1 MSVFW
6 FSFNAIAPLML
17 LVLLGI
23 VLRRIGLINE
33 SLNSGVNR
41 LLFQT
46 AFPISLFYN
55 IAGME
60 LSEFFSLR
68 LMLFALISIISIA
81 ALLMLVVPRVLNDR
95 RKSGAFIQG
104 VYRGNYL
111 LLGYPLARNLFGEN
125 GIGPTAMLLPLV
137 IALYNVLAVFILEY
151 FSDGSAERIRWSRIF
166 VSVLKNPLIIGA
178 AAGVIF
184 AALPISLPPVLG
196 RTARDIAGIANPLAL
211 IMLGSQINA
220 NKMNG
225 RLKLVFS
232 ATVLRLMIIPVI
244 VVSIAVLAGFRDSE
258 LGALYILFCAPTAV
272 SSYIMAK
279 NMNSDS
285 DLAAQIIVATTA
297 LSGISLFVFT
307 FTLRSLSLI

>member
-23 VLRRIGLINE
+23 ILKRIGLISE
-33 SLNSGVNR
+33 SLNNGVNK

-68 LMLFALISIISIA
+68 LLLFAVLTIITIA
-81 ALLMLVVPRVLNDR
+81 ILLVLLVPRVLSDR
-95 RKSGAFIQG
+95 RKCGAFIQG

-111 LLGYPLARNLFGEN
+111 LLGYPLARNLFGEA

-151 FSDGSAERIRWSRIF
+151 FSDGSSERIRWSRIF

-184 AALPISLPPVLG
+184 ASLPVSLPLVLD

-220 NKMNG
+220 KQMNG

-232 ATVLRLMIIPVI
+232 ATVLRLMIIPAI
-244 VVSIAVLAGFRDSE
+244 VVLLAVLVGFRDSE
-258 LGALYILFCAPTAV
+258 LGALFILFCAPTAV

-285 DLAAQIIVATTA
+285 DLAAQIIVGTTA
-297 LSGISLFVFT
+297 LSGVSLFIFT
-307 FTLRSLSLI
+307 FALRSLDLI

>member
-1 MSVFW
+1 MEVFW

-17 LVLLGI
+17 LVLLGV
-23 VLRRIGLINE
+23 VLRRIGLISE
-33 SLNSGVNR
+33 SLNSGVNK
-41 LLFQT
+41 LLFQI

-55 IAGME
+55 ISGME
-60 LSEFFSLR
+60 LAEFFSLK
-68 LMLFALISIISIA
+68 LLLFALVSIISIA
-81 ALLMLVVPRVLNDR
+81 TLLMLIVPRVLHDR
-95 RKSGAFIQG
+95 RKCGAFIQG

-111 LLGYPLARNLFGEN
+111 LLGYPLARNLFGEA
-125 GIGPTAMLLPLV
+125 GIGPTAMLLPIV

-151 FSDGSAERIRWSRIF
+151 YSDGSTERIRWSRII

-178 AAGVIF
+178 VTGVIF
-184 AALPISLPPVLG
+184 ASLPVSLPLVLD

-220 NKMNG
+220 KQMNG

-232 ATVLRLMIIPVI
+232 ATVLRLMIIPAI
-244 VVSIAVLAGFRDSE
+244 IVSIAVLAGFRGAE
-258 LGALYILFCAPTAV
+258 LGALFILFCAPTAV

-285 DLAAQIIVATTA
+285 DLAAQIIVGTTA
-297 LSGISLFVFT
+297 LSGVSLFVFT
-307 FTLRSLSLI
+307 FVLRSFSLI